1 MGAYNPLSSISAG
14 IMFASTVMRFAKAT
28 LDMAIKTGPA
38 NYLGATNQVLVVGIT
53 SAKGTYEGTYDE
65 SNLGVTVGSQ
75 VSITHTFTSDV
86 TLVVPMVVETL
97 SWSADIDS
105 PNQTVKVGTNS
116 NGTFTAE
123 LI

>member
-14 IMFASTVMRFAKAT
+14 IQFASTVMRFAKAT

-38 NYLGATNQVLVVGIT
+38 NFLGSSYQNLVVGIT

-65 SNLGVTVGSQ
+65 SNLGVSVGAQ
-75 VSITHTFTSDV
+75 VSITHTFTSEV
-86 TLVVPMVVETL
+86 TLVVPMVIETL

-116 NGTFTAE
+116 NGTFSAE
-123 LI
+123 LT